1 MISSTA
7 NLSTEDK
14 RTYSKIKKLIVSR
27 DTDQIDL
34 GVELAVSLN
43 NSSIFSSL
51 LAGCK
56 IEGSQN
62 ESTTV
67 GEYASTK
74 LVTNKLFTGSG
85 PAQPFLNYA
94 LMSLIANVPDNDEI
108 EIDESIKI
116 KNIKELDLYEVCSEL
131 WHGWEDQGFSG
142 KTPDITNF
150 THLQKLNA
158 SSNWEHAI
166 QFKSSNIKELGFI
179 IGESCSLEFLSGFPK
194 LEYLDISMSMHIDHK
209 IECLESFKNLV
220 SLRELILSPGNMITD
235 IDFLSECNKLEKLK
249 IDLGTDY
256 SRATE
261 LADISSLSNLKNLE
275 ELDITCIHS
284 RLPGDDIC
292 KLLSPIGDCKKLK
305 KLSLNGNDVDLDDIS
320 FLDSCN
326 ELSDLAISGFGE
338 GYS

>member
-1 MISSTA
+1 
-7 NLSTEDK
+7 
-14 RTYSKIKKLIVSR
+14 
-27 DTDQIDL
+27 
-34 GVELAVSLN
+34 
-43 NSSIFSSL
+43 
-51 LAGCK
+51 
-56 IEGSQN
+56 
-62 ESTTV
+62 
-67 GEYASTK
+67 
-74 LVTNKLFTGSG
+74 
-85 PAQPFLNYA
+85 
-94 LMSLIANVPDNDEI
+94 
-108 EIDESIKI
+108 
-116 KNIKELDLYEVCSEL
+116 
-131 WHGWEDQGFSG
+131 
-142 KTPDITNF
+142 
-150 THLQKLNA
+150 
-158 SSNWEHAI
+158 
-166 QFKSSNIKELGFI
+166 
-179 IGESCSLEFLSGFPK
+179 
-194 LEYLDISMSMHIDHK
+194 
-209 IECLESFKNLV
+209 KNLV

-338 GYS
+338 GYSKYLPYNILGQIENINKIKLPKNLNSIKINGIVTISDGKPFTGIMYHNYEDSEL